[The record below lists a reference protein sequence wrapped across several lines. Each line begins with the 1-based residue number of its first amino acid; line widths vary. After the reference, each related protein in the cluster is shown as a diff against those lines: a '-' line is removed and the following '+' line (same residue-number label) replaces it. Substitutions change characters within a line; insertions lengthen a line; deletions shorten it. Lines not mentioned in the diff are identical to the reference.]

1 MSFALEIIARSSLV
15 LTIGFAIA
23 LGLKRQP
30 AAFRHWI
37 LAASIVLAAGQPVIT
52 RLLPSWTI
60 SPSLISSFEDVVPAS
75 PQVSTTAEFEILSNQ
90 SRSTEPAPRSFAKV
104 ALTIWI
110 GGAVLSLAALLFGI
124 AWLMWLSS
132 RSTPAGPLWADAEA
146 RVRTALGLPS
156 PVRIRVTRHPALLV
170 TWGVINPVIL
180 LPADAGPWP
189 AERVSLV
196 LAHEMAHL
204 ARRDWLTQLAAE
216 IVRAIH
222 WFNPL
227 FWLAC
232 ARLRQESEHAADDI
246 VLDLGFGPT
255 SYASHLVD
263 LARAFSTHGRTWLP
277 APSMARPSTLER
289 RVRAMLN
296 PQTNRRPQSIARRLA
311 VATLLTALALPI
323 ASASQASATPS
334 GSVSDPSG
342 RLIPGVSVRLSAL
355 NGEAVYETQTDA
367 AGAFQF
373 PAIPSGDYMMSAR
386 YPGFLSVRRRVSITG
401 GTPGMAIG
409 LQVGTLTETVTVRG
423 GKDDVDGPRTEER
436 ASQFGTP
443 SCTPQDAG
451 GHIVPPRKIRDVR
464 PRYRQ
469 AWFDARLEGRIL
481 MQARIGVDGR
491 IREVEVVSPVNA
503 DLEEEA
509 IGAVS
514 QWEFT
519 PTWLNCQPVEVRMF
533 VTVAFTAER

>member
-1 MSFALEIIARSSLV
+1 VTMVLDTVLRSSLV

-23 LGLKRQP
+23 VGLARQP
-30 AAFRHWI
+30 AALRHWI
-37 LAASIVLAAGQPVIT
+37 LAASIVLAAGQPAIT

-60 SPSLISSFEDVVPAS
+60 APSLMSSFEVVPVSPQVNTTTSFEVLSEEPRSVVPARGG
-75 PQVSTTAEFEILSNQ
+75 VSNIAI
-90 SRSTEPAPRSFAKV
+90 A
-104 ALTIWI
+104 IWI
-110 GGAVLSLAALLFGI
+110 AGVVVSLATLMFGV
-124 AWLMWLSS
+124 AWLLWLSHRS
-132 RSTPAGPLWADAEA
+132 RPAGRRWLEAEA
-146 RVRTALGLPS
+146 TVRSALGLAA

-170 TWGVINPVIL
+170 TWGAINPVIL
-180 LPADAGPWP
+180 LPADADSWP
-189 AERVSLV
+189 AERVSVV

-232 ARLRQESEHAADDI
+232 ARLRQESEHASDDI
-246 VLDLGFGPT
+246 VLDLGFGRT
-255 SYASHLVD
+255 SYAAHLVD
-263 LARAFSTHGRTWLP
+263 LARVFSAHGRTWLP

-289 RVRAMLN
+289 RVRNMLN
-296 PQTNRRPQSIARRLA
+296 PQTNRGPLSLTRRVA
-311 VATLLTALALPI
+311 VVLLLTALALPI
-323 ASASQASATPS
+323 ASASQGSATPS
-334 GSVSDPSG
+334 GTVSDPTG
-342 RLIPGVSVRLSAL
+342 RLISGVSVRLSAL
-355 NGEAVYETQTDA
+355 NGEALYQTQTDV
-367 AGAFQF
+367 AGMFQF
-373 PAIPSGDYMMSAR
+373 PSIPSGEYMLGAHH
-386 YPGFLSVRRRVSITG
+386 PGFLSVRRRVSITG
-401 GTPGMAIG
+401 ATPAMALG
-409 LQVGTLTETVTVRG
+409 LQVGNLSETVTVRG
-423 GKDDVDGPRTEER
+423 GKDAIDGPRSEER

-443 SCTPQDAG
+443 VCTRQATG

-469 AWFDARLEGRIL
+469 AWVDAGLEGRVL
-481 MQARIGVDGR
+481 LQARIGFDGR
-491 IREVEVVSPVNA
+491 IREVEAVSPVNA

-519 PTWLNCQPVEVRMF
+519 PTWLNCEPVEVRMF